1 MLDRDF
7 CHTKDTQKRQRS
19 EKLSGNFSV
28 CALISKSCSIFHRS
42 DILHFESYCSLWSTI
57 VHCPVTVS
65 KQTINLYPIPSCR
78 NIQRL
83 QMLCIRCAIFIVKSP
98 LDYMISWFSQKTNGQ
113 IWFVCFFTLHGK
125 QIKFVRLFFGRIYG
139 SPICFSIFFYL

>member
-1 MLDRDF
+1 MTKLCPDFLLILFWYPYKLEIKIRSADMDRPETTTLDRDF
-7 CHTKDTQKRQRS
+7 CHTKDTKKRQRS

-28 CALISKSCSIFHRS
+28 CALISKKLFY
-42 DILHFESYCSLWSTI
+42 ILQIWYFTFLKVIVASTI

-83 QMLCIRCAIFIVKSP
+83 QMLCIRCAIFIVKSA
-98 LDYMISWFSQKTNGQ
+98 LDYMISWFCYTNLGM
-113 IWFVCFFTLHGK
+113 
-125 QIKFVRLFFGRIYG
+125 
-139 SPICFSIFFYL
+139 